1 MAIKR
6 FQSTLS
12 RFSANPADWQD
23 PATGGTLSMGYIALV
38 YDDTVFTN
46 TPEGKERLMVAVET
60 LLNKIKT
67 MKASL

>member
-6 FQSTLS
+6 FQSTVS
-12 RFSANPADWQD
+12 RFSAHPADWQD
-23 PATGGTLSMGYIALV
+23 PSTGGTLGTGFIALV

-67 MKASL
+67 MTAPL